1 MVRTDVASLKCTAGG
16 LAAGGPCL
24 GIYRRQ
30 DRRWYKTLL
39 LAVFVPAISLAQ
51 NAENGKRIFVRD
63 GCYECHGYAGQGTIA
78 GARLAPPVLN
88 AQGMIR
94 YVRRPAGAMPAFTD
108 KVLSDQEVN
117 DIYAYLKT
125 IPAPKPVKD
134 IPLLNQ
140 IK

>member
-1 MVRTDVASLKCTAGG
+1 MRTFFLLVLVAALLPG
-16 LAAGGPCL
+16 LAA
-24 GIYRRQ
+24 
-30 DRRWYKTLL
+30 
-39 LAVFVPAISLAQ
+39 AQ
-51 NAENGKRIFVRD
+51 NAENGKRLFVRD

-88 AQGMIR
+88 AQGMAKYI
-94 YVRRPAGAMPAFTD
+94 RRPTGGMPAFSE
-108 KVLSDQEVN
+108 KVVSEQDVA

-140 IK
+140 IDK

>member
-1 MVRTDVASLKCTAGG
+1 MKKLSMLV
-16 LAAGGPCL
+16 
-24 GIYRRQ
+24 
-30 DRRWYKTLL
+30 
-39 LAVFVPAISLAQ
+39 LAVLSPVLAFAQ
-51 NAENGKRIFVRD
+51 NAENGKRVFVRD

-134 IPLLNQ
+134 IPLLDQ
-140 IK
+140 MRH

>member
-1 MVRTDVASLKCTAGG
+1 MK
-16 LAAGGPCL
+16 
-24 GIYRRQ
+24 
-30 DRRWYKTLL
+30 KLL
-39 LAVFVPAISLAQ
+39 LVVLLPGFALAQ

-63 GCYECHGYAGQGTIA
+63 GCYECHGYNGQGTIA

-94 YVRRPAGAMPAFTD
+94 YVRKPVGAMPAFTD

-125 IPAPKPVKD
+125 MPAPKPVKD

>member
-1 MVRTDVASLKCTAGG
+1 MKKLSM
-16 LAAGGPCL
+16 LA
-24 GIYRRQ
+24 
-30 DRRWYKTLL
+30 
-39 LAVFVPAISLAQ
+39 LAVMLPGFSFAQ
-51 NAENGKRIFVRD
+51 NAENGKRVFVRD
-63 GCYECHGYAGQGTIA
+63 GCYECHGYNGQGTIA

-125 IPAPKPVKD
+125 MPAPKPVKD

>member
-1 MVRTDVASLKCTAGG
+1 MKK
-16 LAAGGPCL
+16 P
-24 GIYRRQ
+24 
-30 DRRWYKTLL
+30 KKLL
-39 LAVFVPAISLAQ
+39 LLVLLPGFSFAQ
-51 NAENGKRIFVRD
+51 NAENGKRLFTRD

-94 YVRRPAGAMPAFTD
+94 YIRKPAGAMPAFTD

-125 IPAPKPVKD
+125 IPTPKPVKD
-134 IPLLNQ
+134 IPLLND

>member
-1 MVRTDVASLKCTAGG
+1 MK
-16 LAAGGPCL
+16 
-24 GIYRRQ
+24 
-30 DRRWYKTLL
+30 KLL
-39 LAVFVPAISLAQ
+39 LAALLPGFAFAQ
-51 NAENGKRIFVRD
+51 NMENGKRVFVRD

-78 GARLAPPVLN
+78 GARIGPPVLN

-94 YVRRPAGAMPAFTD
+94 YIRKPAGAMPAFTD

-125 IPAPKPVKD
+125 MPAPKPVKD

>member
-1 MVRTDVASLKCTAGG
+1 MLKSSILVF
-16 LAAGGPCL
+16 LAALVP
-24 GIYRRQ
+24 GIS
-30 DRRWYKTLL
+30 
-39 LAVFVPAISLAQ
+39 PAQ
-51 NAENGKRIFVRD
+51 NVENGKRIFVRD
-63 GCYECHGYAGQGTIA
+63 GCYQCHGYAGQGSIA

-94 YVRRPAGAMPAFTD
+94 YIRRPAGAMPSFTD

-125 IPAPKPVKD
+125 MPVPKPVKD

-140 IK
+140 MRY

>member
-1 MVRTDVASLKCTAGG
+1 MKKLSM
-16 LAAGGPCL
+16 
-24 GIYRRQ
+24 
-30 DRRWYKTLL
+30 LL
-39 LAVFVPAISLAQ
+39 LAVLLPGFAFAQ
-51 NAENGKRIFVRD
+51 NAENGKRVFVRD

-94 YVRRPAGAMPAFTD
+94 YIRRPAGAMPAFTD

-134 IPLLNQ
+134 IPLLDQ
-140 IK
+140 MRH

>member
-1 MVRTDVASLKCTAGG
+1 MK
-16 LAAGGPCL
+16 
-24 GIYRRQ
+24 
-30 DRRWYKTLL
+30 KLL
-39 LAVFVPAISLAQ
+39 TVVLLPGFLLAQ

-94 YVRRPAGAMPAFTD
+94 YVRKPAGAMPAFTD

>member
-1 MVRTDVASLKCTAGG
+1 MK
-16 LAAGGPCL
+16 
-24 GIYRRQ
+24 
-30 DRRWYKTLL
+30 KLL
-39 LAVFVPAISLAQ
+39 LVILLPGFALAQ
-51 NAENGKRIFVRD
+51 NAENGKRLFVKD

-78 GARLAPPVLN
+78 GARIGPPVLN

-94 YVRRPAGAMPAFTD
+94 YIRKPAGAMPAFTD

-125 IPAPKPVKD
+125 MPAPKPVKD

-140 IK
+140 IRDK